1 MIFIFISNLW
11 NLRVTF
17 LYYFQPEFNTENWF

>member
-17 LYYFQPEFNTENWF
+17 LYYF